1 MTETKCPLCG
11 KSLINGSCEECGFY
25 DDNVK
30 LENESSAFY
39 TEEISTPKKADKL
52 YGFSFIAY
60 FKSLLRKKEK
70 SSSLNISYNKIAY
83 YIIAVFIPILG
94 VLYALSLIIE
104 NTPKS
109 KVLGYRLLAIS
120 GPLLLFSLFIFY
132 FRA

>member
-1 MTETKCPLCG
+1 VTETKCPLCG
-11 KSLINGSCEECGFY
+11 KLLINGGCDDCGFY
-25 DDNVK
+25 NDDVK
-30 LENESSAFY
+30 LENESSDFFA
-39 TEEISTPKKADKL
+39 EESSEPEKADKP

-60 FKSLLRKKEK
+60 FKSLFRKKEK
-70 SSSLNISYNKIAY
+70 SDSLNISYNKVAY

-120 GPLLLFSLFIFY
+120 GPLLLFSMFIIY

>member
-25 DDNVK
+25 NDDVK
-30 LENESSAFY
+30 LENESSDFY
-39 TEEISTPKKADKL
+39 TEEISSPEKADKP

-120 GPLLLFSLFIFY
+120 GSLLLFSLFIFY